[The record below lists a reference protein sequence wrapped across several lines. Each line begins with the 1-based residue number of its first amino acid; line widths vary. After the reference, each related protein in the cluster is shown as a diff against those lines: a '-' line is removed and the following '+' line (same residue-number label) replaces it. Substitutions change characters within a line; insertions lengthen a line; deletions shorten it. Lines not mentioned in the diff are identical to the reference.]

1 MKKSLISS
9 IAMSAVLVTGLVQPT
24 FATESE
30 TKQTIPQNTKE
41 LSFLMETGALNRDGT
56 VVQALRAEEIKKA
69 LADGGLK
76 TSGKIDGEK
85 AIKVHE
91 FEDGSK
97 IRVTTHMTTEPSSNR
112 GISTQAKEEKE
123 ERVTGY
129 TTYTLES
136 AIGVE
141 LWTYTLYQKVKI
153 KKEKVTW
160 YEKNPYTKW
169 KTSNILNAWHLDHEN
184 YYNDPEGKNVRAIVN
199 AKLSWGIR
207 DIINLQNISLKGE
220 LLVRGDGTYV
230 GGWQEL

>member
-9 IAMSAVLVTGLVQPT
+9 IAMSAVLITGLVQPT

-41 LSFLMETGALNRDGT
+41 LSSLMQYGVINEDGT
-56 VVQALRAEEIKKA
+56 IIQALRADEIKKA
-69 LADGGLK
+69 LAEGELN

-97 IRVTTHMTTEPSSNR
+97 IIVTTQLTTEPTSNR
-112 GISTQAKEEKE
+112 QISAQAKEEKE
-123 ERVTGY
+123 ENVTGK

-141 LWTYTLYQKVKI
+141 LWSYTLYQKVKI
-153 KKEKVTW
+153 KNEKVTW
-160 YEKNPYTKW
+160 YEKNPYSKW

-184 YYNDPEGKNVRAIVN
+184 YYNDPEGNNVRAIVN

-230 GGWQEL
+230 GGWHEL

>member
-1 MKKSLISS
+1 M
-9 IAMSAVLVTGLVQPT
+9 
-24 FATESE
+24 ES
-30 TKQTIPQNTKE
+30 
-41 LSFLMETGALNRDGT
+41 GALNRDGT

-69 LADGGLK
+69 LAEGELK

-97 IRVTTHMTTEPSSNR
+97 IRVTTHMTTHMTTEPSSNR
-112 GISTQAKEEKE
+112 GISTQAKEEE
-123 ERVTGY
+123 EKVTGY

-160 YEKNPYTKW
+160 YEK
-169 KTSNILNAWHLDHEN
+169 ILIQS
-184 YYNDPEGKNVRAIVN
+184 GKRVIF
-199 AKLSWGIR
+199 
-207 DIINLQNISLKGE
+207 
-220 LLVRGDGTYV
+220 
-230 GGWQEL
+230 

>member
-1 MKKSLISS
+1 MKKSFISS

-30 TKQTIPQNTKE
+30 TRLTIPQNTE
-41 LSFLMETGALNRDGT
+41 GLSALMQSGAINEDGT
-56 VVQALRAEEIKKA
+56 IIQALRADEIKKA
-69 LADGGLK
+69 LANDGME
-76 TSGKIDGEK
+76 TSGKIDGVK

-97 IRVTTHMTTEPSSNR
+97 IRVTTHMITEPSPNR

-123 ERVTGY
+123 EKVTGY

-153 KKEKVTW
+153 KKERVTW

-169 KTSNILNAWHLDHEN
+169 KTSNILNAWHLDHET
-184 YYNDPEGKNVRAIVN
+184 YHNDPEGNDVRAIVN
-199 AKLSWGIR
+199 SKLSWGIR
-207 DIINLQNISLKGE
+207 DIINLQNISLRGE
-220 LLVRGDGTYV
+220 LLVRGDGTYT
-230 GGWQEL
+230 GGWKEL